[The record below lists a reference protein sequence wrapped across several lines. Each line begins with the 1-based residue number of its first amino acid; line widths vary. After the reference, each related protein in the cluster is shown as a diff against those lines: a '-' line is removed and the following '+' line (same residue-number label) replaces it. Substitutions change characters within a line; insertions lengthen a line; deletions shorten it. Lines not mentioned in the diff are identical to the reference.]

1 MMKVAIMQPY
11 ICPYI
16 GYFQMINAVDHF
28 VFYDDVNFI
37 KRGWINRNK
46 ILLNGK
52 DALLTIPLIKAS
64 QNKPINGIDLFFDKK
79 MKENL
84 ISKIENAY
92 KKAPYYSDVIGLIR
106 TIIRAEILNIGK
118 YAANSVISVSNYLA
132 IDTKF
137 YFSSVQSP
145 ESKGMDKA
153 DRLIFISKT
162 LGAEQYI
169 NSIGGQELYDK
180 NYFSNYHIDLRFI
193 KTLDFKYQQFN
204 HPFIPALSII
214 DVLMFNSKGDIGKML
229 NQYELA

>member
-1 MMKVAIMQPY
+1 MKVAIMQPY
-11 ICPYI
+11 IFPYL
-16 GYFQMINAVDHF
+16 GYFQLIKSVDKF
-28 VFYDDVNFI
+28 IFYDDVNFI
-37 KRGWINRNK
+37 KKGWINRNK
-46 ILLNGK
+46 ILINGK
-52 DALLTIPLIKAS
+52 ESIITFPLIKAS
-64 QNKPINGIDLFFDKK
+64 QNKLINEIDLFLNNKDKK
-79 MKENL
+79 
-84 ISKIENAY
+84 KIIAKLEMAY
-92 KKAPYYSDVIGLIR
+92 KKAPYFDSTINLVKEIINADLSNIAKYS
-106 TIIRAEILNIGK
+106 
-118 YAANSVISVSNYLA
+118 ANSITKISDFLEIDVSF
-132 IDTKF
+132 D
-137 YFSSVQSP
+137 FSSIQSP